1 MGGCEGA
8 GRVIVDLTLLLKME
22 IFPVMGPSSVTPAR
36 QNKSPPH
43 HKCMHIPNGLSGG
56 KNLSDSGDSPCAWPP
71 RRWWL
76 SLAALARLGAAHDHV
91 RASEPARLLPDSLR
105 LQ

>member
-1 MGGCEGA
+1 M
-8 GRVIVDLTLLLKME
+8 LLKME

-43 HKCMHIPNGLSGG
+43 HKCMHIHVPSMDSVAAKICPTPATALRMAAEALVALSG
-56 KNLSDSGDSPCAWPP
+56 
-71 RRWWL
+71 
-76 SLAALARLGAAHDHV
+76 RLGAAHDHV